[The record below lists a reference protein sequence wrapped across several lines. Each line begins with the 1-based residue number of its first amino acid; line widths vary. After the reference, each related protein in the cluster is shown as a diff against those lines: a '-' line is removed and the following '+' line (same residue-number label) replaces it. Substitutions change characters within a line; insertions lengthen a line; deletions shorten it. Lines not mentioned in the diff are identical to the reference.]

1 MFQASVS
8 IILLGSSASL
18 EGSLTDLQ
26 NHLHAT
32 RKSQCCALRVRL
44 GGEFFQVHAGMV
56 GLRVCSK
63 MILEVDFRV
72 VGSFALFCFKCY
84 SPDSAIIMTSVKFA
98 FLSCL

>member
-32 RKSQCCALRVRL
+32 RRSQCCALRVRL
-44 GGEFFQVHAGMV
+44 GGELFQVCAEMV
-56 GLRVCSK
+56 GLRVCSE
-63 MILEVDFRV
+63 MITGE
-72 VGSFALFCFKCY
+72 K
-84 SPDSAIIMTSVKFA
+84 
-98 FLSCL
+98 